1 MFTFLHN
8 CLLLWLLCIRFDRNI
23 VSISVQT
30 FCFLIPT
37 FCRPGPALSAGCPGC
52 DGIIWPFIWVWSHLW
67 VFTQSPLSLL
77 TQRYIQL
84 ISNSKARSGF
94 LIQRFKVNT
103 FKNNADQILFNH
115 KEAGIILILIETE
128 KDCKIK
134 IEHYVQPFWILIILA
149 GEGRG
154 ESLYL
159 IYFLPSLINF
169 CYDNFAIP
177 WHHDSITNPQ
187 QAVKDYFK

>member
-1 MFTFLHN
+1 MLAAPAVMGLSGHSSEYE
-8 CLLLWLLCIRFDRNI
+8 
-23 VSISVQT
+23 VISE
-30 FCFLIPT
+30 C
-37 FCRPGPALSAGCPGC
+37 S
-52 DGIIWPFIWVWSHLW
+52 
-67 VFTQSPLSLL
+67 LSLL
-77 TQRYIQL
+77 YLRSHRDLQL
-84 ISNSKARSGF
+84 ESNSKARSGF

-103 FKNNADQILFNH
+103 FKNNADQTLFNH

-128 KDCKIK
+128 KDCKIE

-177 WHHDSITNPQ
+177 
-187 QAVKDYFK
+187 

>member
-1 MFTFLHN
+1 MHKILLVIQPLGNSCNKIFVFTFL
-8 CLLLWLLCIRFDRNI
+8 R
-23 VSISVQT
+23 
-30 FCFLIPT
+30 LIPGKGRL
-37 FCRPGPALSAGCPGC
+37 FNKYISFLSP
-52 DGIIWPFIWVWSHLW
+52 S
-67 VFTQSPLSLL
+67 
-77 TQRYIQL
+77 
-84 ISNSKARSGF
+84 
-94 LIQRFKVNT
+94 FKVNT

-115 KEAGIILILIETE
+115 KEAEIILILIETE
-128 KDCKIK
+128 KDCKIE

-177 WHHDSITNPQ
+177 
-187 QAVKDYFK
+187 